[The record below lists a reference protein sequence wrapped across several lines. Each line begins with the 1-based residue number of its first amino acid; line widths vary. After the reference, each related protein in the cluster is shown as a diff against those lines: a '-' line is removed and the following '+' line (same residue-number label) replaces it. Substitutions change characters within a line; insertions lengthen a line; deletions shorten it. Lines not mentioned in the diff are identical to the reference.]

1 MTKFTTNSLEHKRLS
16 ILKTINKPESLFSRS
31 KLANII
37 ILAFCAADAFT
48 LYTVFN
54 QILSE
59 NPVMLVLILTGFVL
73 CLDVTMGVAGNVLK
87 QCQQG
92 LRSKKETGIIV
103 TICVCSFLIAFG
115 LFFGLRIATRDS
127 LGSNDTI
134 NDAVAKAVEAFTDT
148 DNLDMENI
156 IKWFA
161 AFALG
166 LIPLATSLAS
176 LGVSLT
182 VSNPIKE
189 RLIDCEKAKIKLQSY
204 IASVEQVLSETED
217 PEAYKERM
225 MSREDEVYTA
235 FKDEVDKSATT
246 LKLKVRTMLMEKLD
260 NPDQI
265 TSLTDSSKEVLNP
278 NAADTTES
286 TTIHETSNHFIA

>member
-1 MTKFTTNSLEHKRLS
+1 
-16 ILKTINKPESLFSRS
+16 
-31 KLANII
+31 
-37 ILAFCAADAFT
+37 
-48 LYTVFN
+48 
-54 QILSE
+54 
-59 NPVMLVLILTGFVL
+59 MLVLILTGFVL

-115 LFFGLRIATRDS
+115 LFFGLRIATRGILGDS
-127 LGSNDTI
+127 SAVE
-134 NDAVAKAVEAFTDT
+134 DAVANAEGAVTDT
-148 DNLDMENI
+148 DNLNMENI

-161 AFALG
+161 AFAFG

-182 VSNPIKE
+182 VSNPILD
-189 RLIDCEKAKIKLQSY
+189 RLNDCEKAKIKLQSY

-246 LKLKVRTMLMEKLD
+246 LKLKVRTILMEKLD

-265 TSLTDSSKEVLNP
+265 TSLTGSSKAVLTSND
-278 NAADTTES
+278 NSADTTES
-286 TTIHETSNHFIA
+286 PKIHTTSNHFIA